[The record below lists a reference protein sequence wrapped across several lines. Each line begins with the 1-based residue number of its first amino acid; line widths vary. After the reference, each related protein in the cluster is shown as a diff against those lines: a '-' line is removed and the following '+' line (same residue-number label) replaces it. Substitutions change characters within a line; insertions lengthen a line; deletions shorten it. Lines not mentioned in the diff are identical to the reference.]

1 MRVCRRQTRVCRTKD
16 GKTVSEDRLVMA
28 VEQPVTAF
36 DYDLPDDAVAQH
48 PVEPRDS
55 ARLLD
60 ATGDRVRHRRVHELE
75 ELLGAGDVMVVNDTK
90 VLRARL
96 ELFKATGGA
105 VEVLVL
111 EPTGRPYEWQAL
123 VRPGRRVAPGTDLYA
138 TAGAGTAP
146 VGNGEGGDGNRPMVT
161 VGAVLSDGRRLVTV
175 AADAMERAGQVPLPP
190 YITEPLDDPDR
201 YQTVYARRPGSVA
214 APTAGLHLTEEL
226 IDRIRGRGVEVV
238 TVELVV
244 GLATFRPI
252 TTDDVAEHEM
262 HRERYRIDPEAWER
276 VIGADRVLAIG
287 TTVVR
292 ALESAAVTGR
302 SEGSTDLFIRRGFH
316 WQVVDLL
323 LTNFH
328 VPRSSLLVMID
339 AFVGERW
346 RSLYREAL
354 EHNYRFLSFGDC
366 MLLDRAV
373 PGEPPSVPP
382 YDPSEDIGRG

>member
-1 MRVCRRQTRVCRTKD
+1 
-16 GKTVSEDRLVMA
+16 MA

-48 PVEPRDS
+48 PAEPRDS

-75 ELLGAGDVMVVNDTK
+75 ELLGPGDVMVVNDTK

-111 EPTGRPYEWQAL
+111 EPTGRPDEWQAL

-138 TAGAGTAP
+138 TAGAGTVA
-146 VGNGEGGDGNRPMVT
+146 VGNGAGGEGNRPMAT

-175 AADAMERAGQVPLPP
+175 AADAMETAGQVPLPP
-190 YITEPLDDPDR
+190 YITQPLDDPDR

-226 IDRIRGRGVEVV
+226 IDRIRGRGVEIV

-244 GLATFRPI
+244 GLGTFRPI
-252 TTDDVAEHEM
+252 TTEDVAEHEM
-262 HRERYRIDPEAWER
+262 HRERYRIGPEAWER
-276 VIGADRVLAIG
+276 ITGADRVLAIG

-292 ALESAAVTGR
+292 ALESAAVTGCL
-302 SEGSTDLFIRRGFH
+302 EGSTELFIRRGFQ
-316 WQVVDLL
+316 WQVIDLL

-366 MLLDRAV
+366 MLLARAV
-373 PGEPPSVPP
+373 PGESPSVPAHG
-382 YDPSEDIGRG
+382 PSGETGRG

>member
-1 MRVCRRQTRVCRTKD
+1 
-16 GKTVSEDRLVMA
+16 MA
-28 VEQPVTAF
+28 VGQPVTAF

-75 ELLGAGDVMVVNDTK
+75 ELLGPGDVMVVNDTK

-96 ELFKATGGA
+96 ELFKPTGGA

-111 EPTGRPYEWQAL
+111 EPTGRPNEWQAL

-138 TAGAGTAP
+138 TAGGGP
-146 VGNGEGGDGNRPMVT
+146 VAGNGAGGRNRPMAT
-161 VGAVLSDGRRLVTV
+161 VGAVLSDGRRLVTM
-175 AADAMERAGQVPLPP
+175 APDAMERAGQVPLPP

-226 IDRIRGRGVEVV
+226 IDRIRGRGVEIV

-244 GLATFRPI
+244 GLGTFRPI
-252 TTDDVAEHEM
+252 TTEDVAEHEM

-276 VIGADRVLAIG
+276 ITGADRVLAIG

-292 ALESAAVTGR
+292 ALESAAVTGQL
-302 SEGSTDLFIRRGFH
+302 EASTELFIRRGFQ
-316 WQVVDLL
+316 WRVVDLL

-339 AFVGERW
+339 AFAGERW

-366 MLLDRAV
+366 MLLARAV
-373 PGEPPSVPP
+373 PGESPSLPAH
-382 YDPSEDIGRG
+382 DPGGRMGRG